1 MRRILP
7 IYILRFLRLL
17 LDPSSDK
24 EQIKNKIIDSQYFW
38 DGIVEHG
45 SRHLVL
51 PAVYGNLKRKNILKL
66 IPVDLERFL
75 KDIYEKNGERNKK
88 ILLQIESLNDLFLE
102 KNIDHIFLKGSALL
116 LMSNKFDVLNER
128 MIGDIDI
135 LIRKDSILKARD
147 LIVKNGYRYINN
159 EIPFTQGL
167 IQTKHLKRMISENQI
182 AAVELHEEV
191 MNGNKFRL
199 LPSEKLFS
207 ETVEIGRKKIL
218 NSKRLTEHIILNWR
232 FNDHGVLKKTL
243 SLRVVYDYINVN
255 NSDYTNLLGV
265 NRLSLLKFNNFLK
278 IYDYDRTISKNPINY
293 IFLSK
298 VNNKNFNVLFNK
310 VLSIINL
317 LKLIP
322 NRILLGLRNPIYFK
336 RIKKVN
342 KILVIDAGIKLL
354 ND

>member
-1 MRRILP
+1 MRRVRP

-17 LDPSSDK
+17 LDPNSNK
-24 EQIKNKIIDSQYFW
+24 EEIKIKIIDSQYFW

-66 IPVDLERFL
+66 IPVDLEKFL
-75 KDIYEKNGERNKK
+75 KDIYEKNRERNKK

-116 LMSNKFDVLNER
+116 LSNKFDVLNER

-135 LIRKDSILKARD
+135 LIRKESILKARD
-147 LIVKNGYRYINN
+147 LIVKNGYNYINN
-159 EIPFTQGL
+159 KINFTKGL
-167 IQTKHLKRMISENQI
+167 IEEKHLKRMTHENQI
-182 AAVELHEEV
+182 AAIELHKEV
-191 MNGNKFRL
+191 LNGNKFRL

-243 SLRVVYDYINVN
+243 SLRVVYDFINVS
-255 NSDYTNLLGV
+255 NSVDTNLLSV
-265 NRLSLLKFNNFLK
+265 NKLSLIKFNNYLK
-278 IYDYDRTISKNPINY
+278 IYDYDRSILKNTFDF

-298 VNNKNFNVLFNK
+298 VNNKNFNVSYNK
-310 VLSIINL
+310 GLSIINL
-317 LKLIP
+317 LTLIP
-322 NRILLGLRNPIYFK
+322 NRILLGLRHPIYFK
-336 RIKKVN
+336 RIIKNPFKV
-342 KILVIDAGIKLL
+342 IRRGIKLL

>member
-1 MRRILP
+1 MRRVRP

-17 LDPSSDK
+17 LDPNSNK
-24 EQIKNKIIDSQYFW
+24 EQIKTKIIDSQYFW
-38 DGIVEHG
+38 DGIVKHG

-88 ILLQIESLNDLFLE
+88 ILLQIESLNDLFLK

-116 LMSNKFDVLNER
+116 LSNKYDVLNER

-135 LIRKDSILKARD
+135 LIRRESIIKARD
-147 LIVKNGYRYINN
+147 LVLKNGYSFINN
-159 EIPFTQGL
+159 EINFTQGL
-167 IQTKHLKRMISENQI
+167 IQNKHLNRMISENQI

-191 MNGNKFRL
+191 MNGNKFKL

-207 ETVEIGRKKIL
+207 ETVEIERKKIL
-218 NSKRLTEHIILNWR
+218 NSKKLTEYIVLNWR

-255 NSDYTNLLGV
+255 NSDYTNLLVV
-265 NRLSLLKFNNFLK
+265 NRLSILKFNNYLQ
-278 IYDYDRTISKNPINY
+278 IYDYDQSILKNPFDY
-293 IFLSK
+293 IFISK
-298 VNNKNFNVLFNK
+298 VNNKNFNLLFNK
-310 VLSIINL
+310 GLSLMNL

-322 NRILLGLRNPIYFK
+322 NRILLGLRNPIYFI
-336 RIKKVN
+336 RIIKN
-342 KILVIDAGIKLL
+342 PFLVIRRSIKLL